1 MTHLIRLLLIGLVL
15 SLMGLAEASTSATK
29 TVRIQ
34 TNEVT
39 MENAPAWLTQTRVE
53 SVASRIA
60 NKLEWS
66 IRRVPVK
73 WYYNTD
79 DFDKAHSLGPFATA
93 VTVVQGDRI
102 TIHLG
107 PSVTDAEFDE
117 TFGHELVHVVVA
129 QKYKSAIPKWLEEGL
144 ANHIAKH
151 QKIDYKWLLRQAFP
165 PDVRELAHPMRGTVG
180 GIRYRYKASQALA
193 EMLDKKCDLENLV
206 RLSVQ
211 RNMEDY
217 IKTYCEISDLNAAFK
232 AWVKQQAAKL

>member
-1 MTHLIRLLLIGLVL
+1 MTHLIRLFLIGLVL
-15 SLMGLAEASTSATK
+15 SMMGLAEAAPTK
-29 TVRIQ
+29 TVRLQ

-39 MENAPAWLTQTRVE
+39 MENAPSWLTQTRVE
-53 SVASRIA
+53 SVASRIS

-73 WYYNTD
+73 WYYNID
-79 DFDKAHSLGPFATA
+79 DFDKAHSLGPFAMA
-93 VTVVQGDRI
+93 VTVMQGDRI

-107 PSVTDAEFDE
+107 PSVTAAEFDE
-117 TFGHELVHVVVA
+117 TFGHELVHVIVA

-165 PDVRELAHPMRGTVG
+165 PDVRELAHPMRGTAG